1 MAQVRDFNSYKKQ
14 KTKERIQG
22 GAPAQEKQARERAA
36 SQPESA
42 KAPTEEE
49 ARKAKSRKMMLR
61 ALAVLAVIALL
72 SVIAFFAWRDK
83 VYTQMRVAESVGI
96 TDTIDATCVNLNG
109 YVLQYSRD
117 GMNCMNSKGEVIWN
131 RTYEM
136 QAPVAEVC
144 GGVAAIGDFNGR
156 TIYVV
161 DTTAPLGEIHTNL
174 PIRGFHVASQGVV
187 AVILDDANVT
197 WINLYDAEGN
207 ELAGFRTS
215 MSDSGYPFSVAIS
228 PNGLLVCVSFLSYEG
243 TTAKTTLAFYNF
255 GPVGQ
260 NHTDKLVSGFNYDD
274 AIVPYVRFFD
284 DAHGY
289 AVSTDRILFFEG
301 DQMPQV
307 TKQTF
312 LGTEEIRSVYDSTDY
327 VGIVFSGG
335 SDEGAFRLQVYD
347 KKGNEQFVR
356 YLDHEYEN
364 IVFGDR
370 QVILYDADQWRIIG
384 MDGEDKYEAP
394 FDYSVK
400 VVIPTTVRGR
410 FLLIGSERIQTV
422 ELK

>member
-14 KTKERIQG
+14 KTKEQMQG
-22 GAPAQEKQARERAA
+22 RAVAKEEQRERLQSAREESIA
-36 SQPESA
+36 S
-42 KAPTEEE
+42 EE
-49 ARKAKSRKMMLR
+49 AQAQKEKSRRLMFR
-61 ALAVLAVIALL
+61 AFAVLAVIAVL
-72 SVIAFFAWRDK
+72 SVVAYYAWRDK
-83 VYTQMRVAESVGI
+83 VYTQMRVTESVGI
-96 TDTIDATCVNLNG
+96 ADTIDAACISLNG

-144 GGVAAIGDFNGR
+144 GNVVAVGDFNGR
-156 TIYVV
+156 TVYVA

-174 PIRGFHVASQGVV
+174 PIRAFHVASQGVV
-187 AVILDDANVT
+187 AVVLDDANVT
-197 WINLYDAEGN
+197 WINLYDTQGN

-228 PNGLLVCVSFLSYEG
+228 PNGTLVCVSFLSFEG

-274 AIVPYVRFFD
+274 AMVPYVRFFD
-284 DAHGY
+284 DAHGF

-301 DQMPQV
+301 DQMPSV

-312 LGTEEIRSVYDSTDY
+312 LGTEEIRSVYDSESY

-347 KKGNEQFVR
+347 KSGNEQFVR
-356 YLDHEYEN
+356 FLDHEYEN
-364 IVFGDR
+364 IIFADR
-370 QVILYDADQWRIIG
+370 QVILYDADVWRIIG

-400 VVIPTTVRGR
+400 VVIPTDVRGR
-410 FLLIGSERIQTV
+410 FLLVGSERIQTV